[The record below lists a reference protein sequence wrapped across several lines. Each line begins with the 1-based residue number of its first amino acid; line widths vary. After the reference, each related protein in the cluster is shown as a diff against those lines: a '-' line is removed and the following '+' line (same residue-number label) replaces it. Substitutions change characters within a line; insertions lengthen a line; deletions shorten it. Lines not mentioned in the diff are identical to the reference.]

1 MDSYNKILVI
11 KLRAIGD
18 VLLST
23 IVINN
28 LRSAFPEA
36 PIDFL
41 TEKAGSKIVLG
52 NPALNKVHI
61 LTKDKNKSGFGR
73 FLDDVAFIRN
83 IQKEKYD
90 LVFDFFGNPRSAILT
105 LLSHADIRVGY
116 DYRFRQIAYNR
127 VVKSRASEI
136 HEALWHLD
144 ALQHLDIPISD
155 KNLNFFIDESSTGF
169 ANQFWKQEQFENKP
183 VVGINFSGGW
193 PAKKWPVD
201 RFAQL
206 VDRIKK
212 DYETE
217 VLVFWGPGE
226 KGEALKLA
234 QLTNHKTI
242 LIPETDLK
250 QLGAILKKID
260 MLVTTDSGPMHIAAA
275 VNTPCVAIYG
285 PTNFR
290 LQGPYGTGHEIVY
303 KDKLDCLGCNRLDCE
318 HTTCMNALSV
328 DRVYKSV
335 KDCFVK
341 NGIL

>member
-1 MDSYNKILVI
+1 MDNYNKILVI

-36 PIDFL
+36 QIDFL

-52 NPALNKVHI
+52 NPALDKVHI
-61 LTKDKNKSGFGR
+61 LTKDRNKSGFRR
-73 FLDDVAFIRN
+73 FMDDVAFIRK

-105 LLSHADIRVGY
+105 LLSQADVRIGY
-116 DYRFRQIAYNR
+116 DYRLRQRAYNR

-144 ALQHLDIPISD
+144 ALQYLDIPIID
-155 KNLNFFIDESSTGF
+155 KNLNFFIDDVSFEF
-169 ANQFWKQEQFENKP
+169 ANQFWKQEQFENKH
-183 VVGINFSGGW
+183 VIGINFSGGW

-206 VDRIKK
+206 VDRIKT
-212 DYETE
+212 DYDTE

-226 KGEALKLA
+226 KKEALELA
-234 QLTNHKTI
+234 ELANQKI
-242 LIPETDLK
+242 CLIPETDLK

-260 MLVTTDSGPMHIAAA
+260 MLVTTDSGPMHIAAS

-318 HTTCMNALSV
+318 HTTCMNALTV
-328 DRVYKSV
+328 DRVYESV
-335 KDCFVK
+335 KNCLVR
-341 NGIL
+341 NGIF